1 MVLSLISGFF
11 NWWVLSTTTF
21 LAIGFFII
29 IQLIPTL
36 LNLSRS
42 YFKWLVWL
50 ILIQILVTI
59 YAFALH
65 HMSAGLIGPSGLV
78 APTFTD
84 ALYFS
89 VTTFTTLGY
98 GDLQPIPEMRLA
110 TSVEAFAGM
119 ISVAIAVAVI
129 WLWCQENLVSK
140 DMAFMDGNRVH
151 TKTMTLGRLRIRT
164 ITGKERKLKD
174 WRPTPEPGEVFR
186 YDSRLQEWREL
197 HPDEDLPENT
207 QVMYAKKR
215 RDPDLR
221 QVNGIIAQILRCR
234 LSVLNGKV
242 ERQVTDVT

>member
-1 MVLSLISGFF
+1 MLVHNVPWQGVLYMMFRVLAWFIVAMFLSLISGFF
-11 NWWVLSTTTF
+11 NWWILCTTIF

-29 IQLIPTL
+29 IQLIPTM

-42 YFKWLVWL
+42 YFKGIVSL

-59 YAFALH
+59 IAFALH
-65 HMSAGLIGPSGLV
+65 HMSAGLMGPDGPSV
-78 APTFTD
+78 PTFTD

-119 ISVAIAVAVI
+119 ISVAIAVAII
-129 WLWCQENLVSK
+129 WLWCQEHLIPKEMSLL
-140 DMAFMDGNRVH
+140 DANRVH

-174 WRPTPEPGEVFR
+174 WRPTPLPGEVFR
-186 YDSRLQEWREL
+186 LDERLQEWVEV
-197 HPDEDLPENT
+197 HPDEELPENT
-207 QVMYAKKR
+207 QVIDAKKR
-215 RDPDLR
+215 RDPDR
-221 QVNGIIAQILRCR
+221 QP
-234 LSVLNGKV
+234 S
-242 ERQVTDVT
+242 